1 MQDTLTSLEH
11 AHAANTLELSK
22 LSRTNVYND
31 AFCIGHDGVFGTIN
45 GLRLGRVPN
54 VPVELSEIN
63 AAWGMTVLL
72 LNTIARKVGF
82 SFERY
87 AYWSCPSHQTYG
99 SSFSWKLVPMGSFS
113 KIERIGGDKASYELS
128 VDFRS
133 TYSDL
138 TSISGMA
145 PATCISGA
153 SSTTGDSTMQ
163 WSHFWIVSDS

>member
-1 MQDTLTSLEH
+1 MAAAKLQDTLTSLEH
-11 AHAANTLELSK
+11 AHAANSLELSK

-54 VPVELSEIN
+54 VPVEWSEIN

-87 AYWSCPSHQTYG
+87 ASCHVLAIHQTYERPP
-99 SSFSWKLVPMGSFS
+99 SWKLVPMGSFS
-113 KIERIGGDKASYELS
+113 KIERIGGDKASYEL
-128 VDFRS
+128 
-133 TYSDL
+133 
-138 TSISGMA
+138 
-145 PATCISGA
+145 
-153 SSTTGDSTMQ
+153 
-163 WSHFWIVSDS
+163 